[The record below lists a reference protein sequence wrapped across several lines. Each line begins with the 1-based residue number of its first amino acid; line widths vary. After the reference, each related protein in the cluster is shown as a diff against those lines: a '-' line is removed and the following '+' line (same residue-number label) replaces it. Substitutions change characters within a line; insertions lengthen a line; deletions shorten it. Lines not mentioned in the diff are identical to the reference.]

1 MEFNENQLNA
11 AKAPVW
17 GKPVEN
23 TTTEVP
29 MCNSEVTELET
40 KTVND
45 SANEI
50 IPKYE
55 EAELNKLQILTAL
68 CDEEIERVISDDSIT
83 ATSYADKTNCIIDLR
98 KVSDRLYT
106 PQVNRVHGKDQ
117 DKTGK
122 SLRMF
127 GAQHILLVLTVPMAN
142 AAGLKVIHFSN
153 DPQKDKPIREDGFVL
168 LDGNG
173 RINYLMTIPKEDWPA
188 IFAVFPSKEANG
200 LFNINNCINIIN
212 TEVCVWKTED
222 MVQKRILMDAA
233 SAHQGWGEINELI
246 RMGYKYQAACQLVTL
261 GTDRIK
267 KATVISGEA
276 DDIFIYYNSARTLR
290 QKLQEKF
297 GIDADTLKTKE
308 FTKEVS
314 TLWKRLLNKKGEEF
328 ATKTFVSFLDQLTD
342 KKIKEISEAKNK
354 KYNSKHEQRK
364 KILNDEFKIFM
375 DAQ

>member
-1 MEFNENQLNA
+1 MAFNANHPNTTD
-11 AKAPVW
+11 APVW
-17 GKPVEN
+17 GEPVGSRSVE
-23 TTTEVP
+23 TSMGDTEI
-29 MCNSEVTELET
+29 TEYGNKKE
-40 KTVND
+40 KD
-45 SANEI
+45 SVDEFM
-50 IPKYE
+50 PQYG
-55 EAELNKLQILTAL
+55 EAEVKKLQILTAF
-68 CDEEIERVISDDSIT
+68 CDEEIERVISDDLIT

-276 DDIFIYYNSARTLR
+276 DDIFIYCNSARTIR

-314 TLWKRLLNKKGEEF
+314 TLWKRLLNKKGEEY
-328 ATKTFVSFLDQLTD
+328 ATQTFVSFLDQLTD
-342 KKIKEISEAKNK
+342 KKIKEISDAKNK

-375 DAQ
+375 DVQ